1 MEQYVDA
8 LQEIGNIG
16 IGNAAT
22 ALATFLSTKV
32 RITVP
37 KAVLVPVEDIFQVI
51 GGIENAVAAVLQRV
65 DGDLNGTLLFFF
77 PEANA
82 LGLVSHLLGQ
92 SPGSMDEIDGMGQ
105 SVMKEVGNILTG
117 SFLTA
122 ISVMTQLTII
132 PSVPMFTFD
141 MLGSIISSSLL
152 CTGMLEDQVLL
163 IETELSEEDHLA
175 SGEFIFFFN
184 VGSLNTLLASL
195 GLLDNKEE
203 G

>member
-22 ALATFLSTKV
+22 ALATFLSAKV
-32 RITVP
+32 KITVP
-37 KAVLVPVEDIFQVI
+37 KAVLVPVEDVFQVI
-51 GGIENAVAAVLQRV
+51 GGIENSVAAVVQRV
-65 DGDLNGTLLFFF
+65 EGDLSGTLLFFF

-82 LGLVSHLLGQ
+82 LSLISQLLGH
-92 SPGSMDEIDGMGQ
+92 STESMNEIDGMGQ
-105 SVMKEVGNILTG
+105 SVIKEVGNILTG

-122 ISVMTQLTII
+122 ISVMTQLTIV

-184 VGSLNTLLASL
+184 IGSLNTLLASL
-195 GLLDNKEE
+195 GLLEN
-203 G
+203 